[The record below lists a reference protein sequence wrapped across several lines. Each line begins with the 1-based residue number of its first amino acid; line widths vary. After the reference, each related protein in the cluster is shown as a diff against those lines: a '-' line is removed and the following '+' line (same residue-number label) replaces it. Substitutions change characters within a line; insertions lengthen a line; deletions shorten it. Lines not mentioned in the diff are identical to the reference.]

1 MQASARLATA
11 ANLGNP
17 TDTFCPFARKTFNA
31 ELEWAKTG
39 VRFRFT
45 TPYFVVVRLHVGC

>member
-1 MQASARLATA
+1 MQSSARLATA

-31 ELEWAKTG
+31 ELEWAKT
-39 VRFRFT
+39 
-45 TPYFVVVRLHVGC
+45 